1 MSYMTFLFLLYFS
14 GLQSKLLVNPKGVF
28 KWNKSQ
34 PDPIIFLNRCIFRGC
49 SVCLPEGVLILTNLV
64 SIVSEFKDIDGI
76 IYLIAVQARMAK
88 IFNDFHFQIFVQI
101 FVFNWSWPKKQHSL
115 YKKSAGKLSR
125 CKKMMGLG
133 FISFDKA
140 FRIRAIWCV
149 EPLY

>member
-1 MSYMTFLFLLYFS
+1 MKIWWKFVQI
-14 GLQSKLLVNPKGVF
+14 G
-28 KWNKSQ
+28 
-34 PDPIIFLNRCIFRGC
+34 CIFRGC

-64 SIVSEFKDIDGI
+64 SIVSEFKDLDGI
-76 IYLIAVQARMAK
+76 IYLKAVQARMAK

-101 FVFNWSWPKKQHSL
+101 FVFNSWPKKQHSL

-140 FRIRAIWCV
+140 FNNSKLFGLVFQYLICNICFLLRSIANQKMQIKNCKSILTVWT
-149 EPLY
+149 Y